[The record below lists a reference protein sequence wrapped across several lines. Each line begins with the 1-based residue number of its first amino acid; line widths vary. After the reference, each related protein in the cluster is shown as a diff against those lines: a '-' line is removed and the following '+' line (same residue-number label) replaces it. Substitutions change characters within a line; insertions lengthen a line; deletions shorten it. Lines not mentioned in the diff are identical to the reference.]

1 VRPLREWM
9 LGMAA
14 ADLLDY
20 EDGVFELPAQ
30 AIPVLV
36 DSETSPFYAAG
47 SFATMPP
54 DFVQPTIDLLR
65 TGSGAGYGSMSSH
78 ELEAMERITGPA
90 FRTTLPNAVIP
101 ATGIDARSVATI
113 ADVGC
118 GTGVSSSVLAACF
131 PNASVLGVDPSEKA
145 QEVAG
150 ERAGES
156 VGFVCRRAEELPEL
170 GSFDLVAA
178 FDCLHD
184 MPRPDHALSA
194 IRQALNPGGALIVKE
209 PRSTGDFER
218 DRKNPLLAMSYGFS
232 LTGCLQSGLSTDD
245 GWGLGTLGL
254 HPSALESL
262 AGEFGFESVSHLDV
276 DDAGATWSLLR

>member
-1 VRPLREWM
+1 MISVMIAAGDALGVFDAMAGSGATSPVELSGRIGLAVRPLREWM

-150 ERAGES
+150 ERGRRKRRFRVPARRGASRAGFVRPRGGVRLPPRHAQTRPRS
-156 VGFVCRRAEELPEL
+156 VG
-170 GSFDLVAA
+170 D
-178 FDCLHD
+178 
-184 MPRPDHALSA
+184 
-194 IRQALNPGGALIVKE
+194 QA
-209 PRSTGDFER
+209 S
-218 DRKNPLLAMSYGFS
+218 
-232 LTGCLQSGLSTDD
+232 
-245 GWGLGTLGL
+245 
-254 HPSALESL
+254 LESRRRPHREGT
-262 AGEFGFESVSHLDV
+262 AID
-276 DDAGATWSLLR
+276 R